1 MEKSD
6 GTRDIYQWEQQ
17 GDEKNIIQTLS
28 DGRVI
33 DWKSSAE
40 PWYEDALSGGW
51 QNKYNWY
58 IVKEGDSLWS
68 IAERELGAGAR
79 YEELYRKN
87 RCVIGENYDQLYPGM
102 RLKIEKRENRQ
113 RVQCIFRNGGL
124 YGKKFKLG
132 GFRNRCDR
140 K

>member
-1 MEKSD
+1 M
-6 GTRDIYQWEQQ
+6 
-17 GDEKNIIQTLS
+17 
-28 DGRVI
+28 
-33 DWKSSAE
+33 
-40 PWYEDALSGGW
+40 
-51 QNKYNWY
+51 
-58 IVKEGDSLWS
+58 WS

-132 GFRNRCDR
+132 GFRNRCDC